1 MRNRNS
7 SVAKNRT
14 YLVCYTCCIK
24 RGLVADLR
32 LMSSGGRTSWQD
44 EPSLVRTEKTC
55 PLSRHT
61 TSSAPSTPLRLHS
74 TEKMMLVRVLYSSS
88 SGVCCNKTVSK
99 TTKTIFQFQKCKPIN
114 PSYLWIGCI
123 GDCVSGRVFAIA
135 AIIQYVGQAGA
146 LPGSERWE
154 GFAVF

>member
-1 MRNRNS
+1 MH
-7 SVAKNRT
+7 
-14 YLVCYTCCIK
+14 YTCCIK
-24 RGLVADLR
+24 QVFVADLR
-32 LMSSGGRTSWQD
+32 LISSGGRTSWQD

-88 SGVCCNKTVSK
+88 SGVCCKKTVSK
-99 TTKTIFQFQKCKPIN
+99 STKTIFQSKNKTWMDGKKKKKPLKWEPIN
-114 PSYLWIGCI
+114 PSHLRIGRI
-123 GDCVSGRVFAIA
+123 GDCVSGRVFPIVAIV
-135 AIIQYVGQAGA
+135 QYIGQAGA
-146 LPGSERWE
+146 LPGSEWWE